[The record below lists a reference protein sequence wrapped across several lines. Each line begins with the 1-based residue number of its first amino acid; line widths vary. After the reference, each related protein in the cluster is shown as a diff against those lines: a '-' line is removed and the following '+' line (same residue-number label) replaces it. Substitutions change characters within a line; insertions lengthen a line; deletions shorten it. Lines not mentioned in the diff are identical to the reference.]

1 MDAANTPTKPDKPT
15 TTIKSGEAEV
25 TSVTGMPVT
34 GSYQAKITVEFDA
47 DGNVVSITD
56 NGTDPGAN
64 SYFWN
69 IAKGK
74 FVDFEKKPVSEIDGI
89 DATSGATVSLNA
101 VKAIIKELS
110 K

>member
-1 MDAANTPTKPDKPT
+1 
-15 TTIKSGEAEV
+15 
-25 TSVTGMPVT
+25 MPVT